1 MKIAVL
7 GCGRWGSFHAWYAQ
21 RIGHQVM
28 LWGRK
33 GSKHLQALQETALSE
48 SDAKKYASQF
58 EDYPDLRDEFVK
70 TIATNAYP
78 DNDPVL
84 VHGFS
89 AEDLKDIFQC
99 SAQDAYLYLL
109 RMETN
114 MVLTQYVKEQADDDL
129 L

>member
-1 MKIAVL
+1 MPAKKKKTAL
-7 GCGRWGSFHAWYAQ
+7 T
-21 RIGHQVM
+21 
-28 LWGRK
+28 LTTP
-33 GSKHLQALQETALSE
+33 LQALQETDLSE
-48 SDAKKYASQF
+48 SDAKKYAAQF

-109 RMETN
+109 RMETD
-114 MVLTQYVKEQADDDL
+114 MILTQYVKEQADDDL

>member
-1 MKIAVL
+1 M
-7 GCGRWGSFHAWYAQ
+7 
-21 RIGHQVM
+21 
-28 LWGRK
+28 
-33 GSKHLQALQETALSE
+33 
-48 SDAKKYASQF
+48 
-58 EDYPDLRDEFVK
+58 K
-70 TIATNAYP
+70 TIRIFGMNLSKPYP

-109 RMETN
+109 RMETD
-114 MVLTQYVKEQADDDL
+114 MILTQYVKEQADDDL